1 MNNIN
6 SAISNINKSHKMLN
20 KIEEKLKNK
29 IVLKPIIQVYVN
41 KKTPIKKVTKQPAKK
56 RKVVTK
62 TPIKKV
68 RKVNKQPAKKR
79 KVAKQPSKKKKRK
92 VGKKTTKKEKSFFE
106 RILS

>member
-29 IVLKPIIQVYVN
+29 IVFKPIIQVYVN
-41 KKTPIKKVTKQPAKK
+41 KKTPAKK
-56 RKVVTK
+56 KVVTK
-62 TPIKKV
+62 TPAKKV

-92 VGKKTTKKEKSFFE
+92 VVKKTTKKEKSFFE